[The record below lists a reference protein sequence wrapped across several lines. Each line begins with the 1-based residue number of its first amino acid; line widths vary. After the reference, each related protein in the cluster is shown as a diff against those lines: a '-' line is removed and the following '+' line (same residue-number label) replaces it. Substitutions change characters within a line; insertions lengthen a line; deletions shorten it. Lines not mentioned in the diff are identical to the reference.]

1 MQTLD
6 PDITAQYEAGR
17 IDRRDALIF
26 YLDEGTFAFYAGG
39 RGTLTF
45 SVGGVPVDFVGS
57 GSLLALSLAG
67 EDVQQTQDAIE
78 VEIASKYEVDG
89 QLVELIS
96 TEALSSVEA
105 MNWYRRPAVVGRLWI
120 DDGGSIIDFEQRA
133 RCEIH
138 EVLHVEDK
146 DRGFIL
152 RGSLQTVD
160 AFRRI
165 VDAKTRNSEF
175 QALIDPLDKGLDSVS
190 QMATDTV
197 YWGRKDPGT
206 VGG

>member
-6 PDITAQYEAGR
+6 PDILAQYAAGR

-45 SVGGVPVDFVGS
+45 SVGGAPVDFVGS
-57 GSLLALSLAG
+57 GSLISVSMSG

-78 VEIASKYEVDG
+78 VEVASQYEVDG
-89 QLVELIS
+89 TLVELIS
-96 TEALSSVEA
+96 TEALTSIEA
-105 MNWYRRPAVVGRLWI
+105 MSWYRRPAIVGRLWI
-120 DDGGSIIDFEQRA
+120 DNDGAVIDFEQRA

-146 DRGFIL
+146 DRGFVL
-152 RGSLQTVD
+152 RGVLQTIDV
-160 AFRRI
+160 FRRI

-175 QALIDPLDKGLDSVS
+175 QALIDPADKGLDAVS

-197 YWGRKDPGT
+197 YWGRKDPGA
-206 VGG
+206 VGD